1 MSEGLIMPDSA
12 TMKNTVFRRL
22 ITLDFILENMADGK
36 TIEQILETHPCLTR
50 EAIHEA
56 LAFAAEAVRTDV
68 SYSIIAGT
76 GITVKFILE
85 KLASGKTVE
94 QLLKVH
100 PRLTRE
106 LVQEALAFAAEDLRT
121 DVIYPLGGQCH

>member
-1 MSEGLIMPDSA
+1 MSSSVAMNNAVGRTPISL
-12 TMKNTVFRRL
+12 N
-22 ITLDFILENMADGK
+22 FILERLADGE
-36 TIEQILETHPCLTR
+36 TVEQILETQQRQLTR

-76 GITVKFILE
+76 GITVEFILE
-85 KLASGKTVE
+85 KLASGETVE

-121 DVIYPLGGQCH
+121 AVIYPLGEEVV